1 MKQRKEALADRASL
15 ESRAAGSLIG
25 LAIGD
30 AMGDIGRSQ
39 EHRAK
44 YGIVTNLYPEAK
56 STDDTEFGV
65 LTAKALL
72 DSKGALTAESTAAAW
87 RKYVLDRGGA
97 RKRAGRPLY
106 GALANL
112 ARGMEP
118 PFTGRYNI
126 MNVDDGAAMRAS
138 PHGIL
143 RAGDPEGAA
152 RLAALDAS
160 VSHDADGI
168 WAAEAIAASV
178 AVAMAE
184 GSVGEIVAAGRSRMP
199 AGSWLA
205 DAMDRAMAIC
215 DAKPD
220 IEVAYED
227 LHTALWTP
235 EHASSP
241 EAIPQVYAIFRLTGG
256 DPRRGLLWSANFGRD
271 ADTIAGLVCSLAG
284 SLHGL
289 SAFPADW
296 VARVRKP
303 SGVCLEFAAEEDM
316 IDLARS
322 LVALALETR

>member
-1 MKQRKEALADRASL
+1 MESKAAGALA
-15 ESRAAGSLIG
+15 G

-30 AMGDIGRSQ
+30 AMGDLGRSQ
-39 EHRAK
+39 EHRARF
-44 YGIVTNLYPEAK
+44 GIVTNLYPEAK

-72 DSKGALTAESTAAAW
+72 DTRGNLSAEAVAAAW
-87 RKYVLDRGGA
+87 RKYVLERGGA
-97 RKRAGRPLY
+97 KKRAGRPLY

-112 ARGMEP
+112 ARGIEP
-118 PFTGRYNI
+118 PYSGRYNI

-152 RLAALDAS
+152 RLAAMDAS
-160 VSHDADGI
+160 VSHDMDGI

-178 AVAMAE
+178 AVAMAD
-184 GSVGEIVAAGRSRMP
+184 GSVDEIVAAGRARMP
-199 AGSWLA
+199 EGSWIA

-220 IEVAYED
+220 IELAYED

-235 EHASSP
+235 EHASAP
-241 EAIPQVYAIFRLTGG
+241 EAVPQVYAIFRLTGG
-256 DPRRGLLWSANFGRD
+256 NPRRALIWSANFGRD
-271 ADTIAGLVCSLAG
+271 ADTICGLVCSLNGA
-284 SLHGL
+284 LHGL
-289 SAFPADW
+289 VAFPSEW
-296 VARVRKP
+296 TEQVRKP
-303 SGVCLEFAAEEDM
+303 AGVCLEFAAEEDM
-316 IDLARS
+316 LDLARS

>member
-1 MKQRKEALADRASL
+1 MRTRSEALADRGRL
-15 ESRAAGSLIG
+15 ESKAAGALVG

-44 YGIVTNLYPEAK
+44 FGIVTNLYPEAK

-72 DSKGALTAESTAAAW
+72 DTRGALSADAVAAAW
-87 RKYVLDRGGA
+87 RRYVLDRGGA
-97 RKRAGRPLY
+97 KKRAGRPLY

-112 ARGMEP
+112 SRGLEP
-118 PFTGRYNI
+118 PFSGRYNI

-160 VSHDADGI
+160 VSHDMDGI

-178 AVAMAE
+178 AVAMAD
-184 GSVGEIVAAGRSRMP
+184 GSLDEIIAAGRARMP
-199 AGSWLA
+199 KGSWLA

-215 DAKPD
+215 EAKPD
-220 IEVAYED
+220 IELAYEE

-235 EHASSP
+235 EHASAP
-241 EAIPQVYAIFRLTGG
+241 EAIPQVYAIFRLTGEN
-256 DPRRGLLWSANFGRD
+256 PRRALLWSANFGRD
-271 ADTIAGLVCSLAG
+271 ADTIAGLVCSLSGA
-284 SLHGL
+284 LHGL
-289 SAFPADW
+289 SAFPAAW
-296 VARVRKP
+296 VEQVRKP
-303 SGVCLEFAAEEDM
+303 AGVCLEFAAEEDM
-316 IDLARS
+316 LALAGA
-322 LVALALETR
+322 LVSLALETR